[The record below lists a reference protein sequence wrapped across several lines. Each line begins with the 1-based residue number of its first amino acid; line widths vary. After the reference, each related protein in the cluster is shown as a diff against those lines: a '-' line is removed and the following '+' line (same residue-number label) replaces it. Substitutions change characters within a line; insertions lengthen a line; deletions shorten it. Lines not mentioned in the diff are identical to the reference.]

1 MACCRSDPSSCDEL
15 TRALRAHTAL
25 LLIFDEVISGFRVAF
40 GGMAERLGVEPDLV
54 TYGKVIGG
62 GFPVG
67 AYGGRRDLMEQIAPV
82 GTRVPGRHAERQSGG
97 DGAGLATL
105 SKLETHSP
113 YALLER
119 RGAGL
124 ADALGSAI
132 AGAGADLQL
141 QRDGSLFWLVAS
153 KASASGAPVRRVE
166 AIPPAQRERFAAL
179 FHALLE
185 RGIYLAPSGY
195 EVGFLSTAHS
205 AADLDQFVTAF
216 EAALGARSAA

>member
-1 MACCRSDPSSCDEL
+1 
-15 TRALRAHTAL
+15 
-25 LLIFDEVISGFRVAF
+25 
-40 GGMAERLGVEPDLV
+40 
-54 TYGKVIGG
+54 
-62 GFPVG
+62 
-67 AYGGRRDLMEQIAPV
+67 MEQIAPV
-82 GTRVPGRHAERQSGG
+82 GPVYQAGTLSANPVAMA
-97 DGAGLATL
+97 AGLATL
-105 SKLETHSP
+105 SKLQTHSP

-119 RGAGL
+119 RGAEL

-132 AGAGADLQL
+132 ARAGADLQL
-141 QRDGSLFWLVAS
+141 QRDRSLFWLVAS
-153 KASASGAPVRRVE
+153 KASTSGALVRRVE